1 MNTTEIIIRENGTI
15 AERVVQ
21 ERTLKV
27 QKAVL
32 EELSAYVTREVRN
45 AFDVPNLGHA
55 HANVSKDS
63 TVWSVRLDRVPLNTC
78 FGMVGGVLV
87 PKFESAEMQM
97 PLEWK
102 VPEEVRLVFVTET
115 KFQGPKTVVQ
125 ANWLFAFNDVGNAY
139 RLPLPNLYDDCK
151 LCMGT
156 FTTAHN
162 SAQECL
168 VASLE
173 QFRKSEW
180 NSDLMPSIEDAQRF
194 FRFKP
199 TNETFDTLSI
209 DAEIW
214 TDLCEKVSTSL
225 VERVIV

>member
-1 MNTTEIIIRENGTI
+1 MSTTEIIIRENGTI
-15 AERVVQ
+15 AERTIH

-32 EELSAYVTREVRN
+32 EELSAHVTREIRQAVI
-45 AFDVPNLGHA
+45 VPNWGNA

-63 TVWSVRLDRVPLNTC
+63 TVWSIRLGRIPLNTC

-87 PKFESAEMQM
+87 PKFEAAEMQM

-102 VPEEVRLVFVTET
+102 APESIRLVFVTET
-115 KFQGPKTVVQ
+115 KFQGLKTVIQ

-151 LCMGT
+151 LCMGS
-156 FTTAHN
+156 FTSAHN

-180 NSDLMPSIEDAQRF
+180 NSDLMPSIEDSQRL

-199 TNETFDTLSI
+199 TNETFESLPV
-209 DAEIW
+209 DAPDW

-225 VERVIV
+225 IERVIV